1 MKIPVIESILDKVDF
16 GSERIYAGML
26 LNEACLISTLLF
38 CSEVWT
44 PLSLSDIRELEKID
58 NFSKRKL
65 LKAQAKTPTIS
76 FHLELGTYKLRHI
89 ILKRRLMYFHG
100 LINKDEN
107 NLLKKILQ
115 KQEQTPTKGDFL
127 EQIKNDNDY
136 LGIHYD
142 TSELKVLCKE
152 EFKQKIK
159 KSIENVA
166 FYEYIKE
173 KNTMKKLSKLN
184 YTKFQIQEYI
194 MSKEITTKQKQIIF
208 SIRTYTY
215 KVKGNLPKQYQNNLK
230 CRGCNF
236 KLESQEHVFT
246 ECPFM
251 LRRLKNDQYL
261 SIFTESNINK
271 NIATVV
277 ATVDEEWR
285 QLLDKFDP

>member
-1 MKIPVIESILDKVDF
+1 
-16 GSERIYAGML
+16 
-26 LNEACLISTLLF
+26 
-38 CSEVWT
+38 
-44 PLSLSDIRELEKID
+44 
-58 NFSKRKL
+58 
-65 LKAQAKTPTIS
+65 
-76 FHLELGTYKLRHI
+76 
-89 ILKRRLMYFHG
+89 MYFHG
-100 LINKDEN
+100 KDEN

-127 EQIKNDNDY
+127 EQIKNDYDY

-271 NIATVV
+271 NIAIVV